1 MALQF
6 QQLGVQ
12 KSYSDLELKN
22 LFFSLAE
29 DLKLPLIQISRIA
42 EFSKNNNETK
52 LLRQIE
58 AIADNSLHLIDSFI
72 LNSSLQ
78 NLGNLESLQPVSINA
93 SLQDSAHLLSKYA
106 ENNNCNIE
114 IEITGK
120 LEPILANPN
129 ALKSAMINL
138 GKVFINYEKERQNN
152 SSNNPKCYIKLAS
165 HRTRSGIAAGVFTD
179 SRSINSKI
187 LRQAKKIHGKAIN
200 PMNQL
205 VSNNGIGIFI
215 ADILLK
221 QMSSGLR
228 VAYHHKQTGLAATFS
243 PSHQLELV

>member
-1 MALQF
+1 MALQI

-12 KSYSDLELKN
+12 KSYSDLELRN

-29 DLKLPLIQISRIA
+29 DLKLPLIQIARIA
-42 EFSKNNNETK
+42 ELSKNKKDAK
-52 LLRQIE
+52 LVEQIE
-58 AIADNSLHLIDSFI
+58 AIADNSLQLIDGFI
-72 LNSSLQ
+72 LNSYLQ
-78 NLGNLESLQPVSINA
+78 NLGDAESMQPVSITA
-93 SLQDSAHLLSKYA
+93 SFQDSAHLLSSYA
-106 ENNNCNIE
+106 KKNNCNIE

-129 ALKSAMINL
+129 ALKSAMISL

-152 SSNNPKCYIKLAS
+152 SSNSPKCIIKLAS
-165 HRTRSGIAAGVFTD
+165 HRTRSGIAAGIFTE
-179 SRSINSKI
+179 SKSINSKI
-187 LRQAKKIHGKAIN
+187 LRQAKNIHGKAIN

-205 VSNNGIGIFI
+205 VSNNGVGVFI
-215 ADILLK
+215 ADLLLK
-221 QMSSGLR
+221 QMSSGLK